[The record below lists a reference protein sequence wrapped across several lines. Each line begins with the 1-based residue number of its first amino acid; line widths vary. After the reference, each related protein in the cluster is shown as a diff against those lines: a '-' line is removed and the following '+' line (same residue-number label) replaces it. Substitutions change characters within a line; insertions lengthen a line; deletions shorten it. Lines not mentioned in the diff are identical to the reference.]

1 MVIYEYFFSL
11 IDSSLYLASNCYEST
26 MCVDFWVYDVYGF
39 ITYQLKHA
47 FKFHLRYNHNHN
59 RARHGLRMERR
70 EFLRNF
76 PRGIIIGV
84 AAAHVFISSAWSLA
98 SNILTNTIQHKKN
111 PTDILK
117 EMYKEVVELGPY
129 ENEDFIKREFHIEL
143 DSDEN
148 NSEEHVVFL
157 IQGAGDK
164 EKMIIQVT
172 YFEAKRT
179 RLIKYAKDIKTILC
193 HIKGDRIEIKKC
205 DYSENDI
212 KSLFPDILQGIRNK
226 KKYLKLLDCKDKR

>member
-1 MVIYEYFFSL
+1 
-11 IDSSLYLASNCYEST
+11 
-26 MCVDFWVYDVYGF
+26 
-39 ITYQLKHA
+39 
-47 FKFHLRYNHNHN
+47 
-59 RARHGLRMERR
+59 MERR

-84 AAAHVFISSAWSLA
+84 AAAHVFISNARSSVY
-98 SNILTNTIQHKKN
+98 NVLTNTPQRKKN
-111 PTDILK
+111 PAEILK

-129 ENEDFIKREFHIEL
+129 ENEDFIKREFHMEL

-157 IQGAGDK
+157 IQDQGDK

-179 RLIKYAKDIKTILC
+179 RIIKYAKDIKTILC
-193 HIKGDRIEIKKC
+193 HVKGDEIEIKKC

-212 KSLFPDILQGIRNK
+212 ESLFPDILQGIRNK
-226 KKYLKLLDCKDKR
+226 KKFLKLIDRKDKL

>member
-1 MVIYEYFFSL
+1 
-11 IDSSLYLASNCYEST
+11 
-26 MCVDFWVYDVYGF
+26 
-39 ITYQLKHA
+39 
-47 FKFHLRYNHNHN
+47 
-59 RARHGLRMERR
+59 MERR

-76 PRGIIIGV
+76 PRGIVCGV
-84 AAAHVFISSAWSLA
+84 AAAHVFISNARSSVYDV
-98 SNILTNTIQHKKN
+98 LTSTPQRKKDTN
-111 PTDILK
+111 EILK

-129 ENEDFIKREFHIEL
+129 NNEDFIKREFHMDL

-157 IQGAGDK
+157 IQDQGEK

-179 RLIKYAKDIKTILC
+179 RIIKYAKDVKTILC
-193 HIKGDRIEIKKC
+193 HVKGDEIEIKKC

-226 KKYLKLLDCKDKR
+226 KKFLKLIDRKDK